1 MKFVKTSLPVTYVLL
16 TMALLRKNTY
26 QKKAGGKSQKKLHGY
41 CAGISMWMNTFHRI
55 IIEIKHFEINENNCL
70 ISYDVSVLFTN
81 ATLRWISTVA

>member
-26 QKKAGGKSQKKLHGY
+26 QKKAGGKSQKKLQG
-41 CAGISMWMNTFHRI
+41 CTGISMWMNTFHRI
-55 IIEIKHFEINENNCL
+55 IIDIKHFEINENNCL